1 MTMTTVVVFLVLMS
15 IILAI
20 TGPAHEKKKREFQR
34 KYKGVDTKYRGEDK

>member
-1 MTMTTVVVFLVLMS
+1 MTTVVVFLVLLS

-34 KYKGVDTKYRGEDK
+34 KYKGIGTKYKEEDK